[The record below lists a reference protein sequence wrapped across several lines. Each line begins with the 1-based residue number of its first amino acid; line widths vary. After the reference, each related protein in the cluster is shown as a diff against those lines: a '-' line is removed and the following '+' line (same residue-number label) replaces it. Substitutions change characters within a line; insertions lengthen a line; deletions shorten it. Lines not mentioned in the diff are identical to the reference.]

1 MCPSETI
8 NGSFEWSPS
17 TGLFEQESRPDDPY
31 YSRNPNLY
39 RYSPWD
45 FQTENDEDFQ
55 EIERREEEVDHP
67 LNFLSW
73 TPLRPIFTNY
83 RRLERSHESHESLL
97 SWTPLRPRPPRP
109 IFIDF
114 KIDESHESYSICR
127 SPFSE
132 RLKEEPLD
140 NSSSRSVELKDGG
153 NLPSPSV
160 PKDKLVWM
168 NQKKMRSQSVD
179 LELLASKLSVETP
192 KIWEQAAI
200 LYARRLILS
209 ATVKW
214 FNSTATISISMRIY
228 LHTK

>member
-1 MCPSETI
+1 MCPSETLT
-8 NGSFEWSPS
+8 GSFEWSPS

-73 TPLRPIFTNY
+73 TPLRP
-83 RRLERSHESHESLL
+83 R
-97 SWTPLRPRPPRP
+97 PLRP

-114 KIDESHESYSICR
+114 RLHDVSGVIELDERLHESHESYSICR

-140 NSSSRSVELKDGG
+140 NCSSRSVELKDDG
-153 NLPSPSV
+153 NLPSPFV

-168 NQKKMRSQSVD
+168 NQKKMRSQSD
-179 LELLASKLSVETP
+179 PYSGSR
-192 KIWEQAAI
+192 AACSQI
-200 LYARRLILS
+200 IG
-209 ATVKW
+209 
-214 FNSTATISISMRIY
+214 
-228 LHTK
+228 